1 MERILVVVGFLLLPI
16 FSSTVDAT
24 VPASATPQSRAQLA
38 DGNGDTGVLR
48 ACLVEPLDPQTLKFN
63 RFFADS
69 RVQKPDTRTPRPL
82 NP

>member
-38 DGNGDTGVLR
+38 DGNGDTGLLR
-48 ACLVEPLDPQTLKFN
+48 M
-63 RFFADS
+63 
-69 RVQKPDTRTPRPL
+69 VQFSMARSYRMFP
-82 NP
+82 